1 MASMKEPVR
10 KARCFTGQDIFMH
23 AVITDTNEWK
33 TLQTQSYG
41 YEADNFKFVV
51 DHSITAPQNKTSAI
65 LL

>member
-1 MASMKEPVR
+1 
-10 KARCFTGQDIFMH
+10 MH

-41 YEADNFKFVV
+41 YEADNFKFVA